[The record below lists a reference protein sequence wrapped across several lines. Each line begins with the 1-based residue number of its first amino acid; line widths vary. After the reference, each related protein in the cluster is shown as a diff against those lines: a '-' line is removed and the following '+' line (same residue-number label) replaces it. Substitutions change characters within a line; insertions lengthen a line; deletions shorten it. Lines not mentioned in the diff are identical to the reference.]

1 MTTNQKYNINNLI
14 SLWKTV
20 AQAFQN
26 YIEQKSFSYC
36 YILDSEW
43 PNRIWLNESNLSINS
58 QPRFYTIK
66 QILDDDENIK
76 EKVFQKIVEV
86 IKDSKIP
93 LSLSYWSDFENTQHS
108 TIEKFGLVKKSEQ
121 IGMSLVF
128 GQKFESINRISLK
141 RIDNENEAILWS
153 NIYPKSFGY
162 KISSE
167 ILMRTKQPISYY
179 LVYLGQKLIGTVI
192 TYETRSV
199 IGIHGLGI
207 IPEFRKQ
214 GFAEEVMVLLING
227 AIDKK
232 IKSATLQSSK
242 LGKNIY
248 LKMGFKADF
257 LMTNY
262 VLVTTK

>member
-1 MTTNQKYNINNLI
+1 MTTNQKHNINNLI

-20 AQAFQN
+20 AQAFPN
-26 YIEQKSFSYC
+26 YIEKKSFSYC
-36 YILDSEW
+36 FILDSEW
-43 PNRIWLNESNLSINS
+43 PNRIWLNE
-58 QPRFYTIK
+58 TIK
-66 QILDDDENIK
+66 QVLDDDENIK
-76 EKVFQKIVEV
+76 VLQTIVEV
-86 IKDSKIP
+86 IKNSTIP
-93 LSLSYWSDFENTQHS
+93 LSLSYWSDFENTEHS
-108 TIEKFGLVKKSEQ
+108 IIEKMGLVKKSEQ

-128 GQKFESINRISLK
+128 DQKFESLNRISLK
-141 RIDNENEAILWS
+141 RIDKKNEATLWS
-153 NIYPKSFGY
+153 DIYPQSFGY

-167 ILMRTKQPISYY
+167 ILMRTKQPVAYY
-179 LVYLGQKLIGTVI
+179 LVYLGEKPIGTVI

-214 GFAEEVMVLLING
+214 GFAEEIMALLING

-248 LKMGFKADF
+248 LKMGFKEDF

-262 VLVTTK
+262 VLGTKK

>member
-1 MTTNQKYNINNLI
+1 MTTNQKHNINNLI

-36 YILDSEW
+36 SIPDSEW
-43 PNRIWLNESNLSINS
+43 PNRIWLNE
-58 QPRFYTIK
+58 TIK
-66 QILDDDENIK
+66 QVLDTDENIK
-76 EKVFQKIVEV
+76 EKVFQTIVEV

-93 LSLSYWSDFENTQHS
+93 LSLSYWSDFENTQHAI
-108 TIEKFGLVKKSEQ
+108 IEKMGLVKKSEQ

-128 GQKFESINRISLK
+128 DQKFESIKRISLK
-141 RIDNENEAILWS
+141 RIDNENEAMLWS
-153 NIYPKSFGY
+153 DIYPQSFGY

-179 LVYLGQKLIGTVI
+179 LVYLGQKPIGTAI
-192 TYETRSV
+192 TYETGSV

-248 LKMGFKADF
+248 LKMGFKEDF